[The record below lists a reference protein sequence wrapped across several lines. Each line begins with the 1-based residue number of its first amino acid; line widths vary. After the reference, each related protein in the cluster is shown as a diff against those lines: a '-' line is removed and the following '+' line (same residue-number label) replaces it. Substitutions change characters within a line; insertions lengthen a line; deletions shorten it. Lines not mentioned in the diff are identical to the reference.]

1 MTKLEEVFTGLWEKE
16 VAKAKIET
24 SIERLVMEQVKPIA
38 WDFFMK
44 GVEHICSL
52 VEEKI
57 K

>member
-16 VAKAKIET
+16 VAKVET
-24 SIERLVMEQVKPIA
+24 DNEHLVMEQVKPIA

-44 GVEHICSL
+44 GVEHICSM
-52 VEEKI
+52 VEEKL

>member
-1 MTKLEEVFTGLWEKE
+1 MTKLEEVFTELWEKK
-16 VAKAKIET
+16 AAKIE
-24 SIERLVMEQVKPIA
+24 INNEHLDMEQVKPIA

-44 GVEHICSL
+44 GVEHICSM

>member
-16 VAKAKIET
+16 VAKVKT
-24 SIERLVMEQVKPIA
+24 NNERLVMEQVKPIA

-44 GVEHICSL
+44 GVEHICSM
-52 VEEKI
+52 VEEKL

>member
-16 VAKAKIET
+16 AAKVET
-24 SIERLVMEQVKPIA
+24 NNEHLSMEQAKPIA

-44 GVEHICSL
+44 GVEHICSM

>member
-16 VAKAKIET
+16 VAKVKTNNEH
-24 SIERLVMEQVKPIA
+24 LDMEQVKPIA
-38 WDFFMK
+38 WGFFMK
-44 GVEHICSL
+44 GVEHICSM

>member
-1 MTKLEEVFTGLWEKE
+1 MTKLEEAFQKLWEKE
-16 VAKAKIET
+16 AAKVET
-24 SIERLVMEQVKPIA
+24 DNERLVMDQVKPIA

-44 GVEHICSL
+44 GVEHICSM